1 MSISLNPQHLKRYKD
16 IALLFLKYGNADM
29 VNQFGLRSALND
41 DDLTTGQTSPPE
53 ELANDLER
61 MGPTFVKLG
70 QLLSSRADLL
80 PAAYLDAL
88 SRLQDKVKPFPYE
101 QVEEIVT
108 AELGVRISKAFLSFD
123 REPMAAA
130 SLGQVHRAELRDGRK
145 VVVKV
150 QRPDIRKQIAQDLEV
165 LGEITGFFEKHTKM
179 GRRYQFAKI
188 FDEFQKTL
196 ISELDYS
203 REAANLI
210 SIRDNLSEFPRL
222 VVPSPVADYSTR
234 AVLTMDFIPGKKIT
248 QIEPLER
255 MELEGGPIADEL
267 FKAYLKQVL
276 VDGLFHADPHPGNV
290 FLMEDHRLALLDLGM
305 VGRTT
310 PAMQEKLIKVLI
322 AISEGKGEEA
332 VALVIQMSLT
342 TEYFNE
348 PEFRRKISSLVAEQ
362 QDSTLEKIDVGM
374 LLLEVGRS
382 AGENG
387 LFVPIELTMLGKT
400 LLQLDQIGRGLDDKF
415 NPNAAIRRHVS
426 DILNQ
431 RLKKDVT
438 AGKLFA
444 SILDLKDF
452 VTGLPGRVNK
462 ILDIVG
468 NSEFEVKVRAPDTN
482 LLLEGFQKIA
492 NRITTGLILAA
503 LIIGAALLMQV
514 PTSFQLLGYPGFAML
529 CFLGAAGGGFWLV
542 LSIFVTDQKSRR
554 RQRRINKL

>member
-53 ELANDLER
+53 ELADDLER

-529 CFLGAAGGGFWLV
+529 CFLGA
-542 LSIFVTDQKSRR
+542 
-554 RQRRINKL
+554 